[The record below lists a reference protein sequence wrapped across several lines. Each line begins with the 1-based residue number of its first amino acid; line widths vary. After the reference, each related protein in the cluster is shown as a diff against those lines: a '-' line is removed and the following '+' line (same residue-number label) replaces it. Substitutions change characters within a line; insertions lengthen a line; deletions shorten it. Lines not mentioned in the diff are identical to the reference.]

1 VNHAVQYRL
10 AGQTAREIAGSVEE
24 SIRRGALG
32 PGDGL
37 PTVRGLASDLGVS
50 PSTVANAY
58 RELQRR
64 GVLVGSGRKGTR
76 VRRQPPVSSR
86 LPMAVPPGVR
96 DLRTGGPDPGLLPP
110 LFPPEAWSR
119 KGSRGYGD
127 PPVSPRLAEV
137 AGTRLAADGIDAGA
151 LAVVGGALDGV
162 ERVLGGW
169 LHPGDRVVVE
179 DPGYTASLDLLVA
192 LGMEVVPVGMDE
204 RGIRPDGLAAVLGR
218 GAGAVLL
225 TPRAQNPTGTAWDGA
240 RVAEL
245 EVVLSR
251 HPELLVIEDD
261 HAGPAAGVP
270 AHTVCRDRQRWATIR
285 SVSKWL
291 GPDLRLA
298 VLAGD
303 PTTVG
308 RVEGRQG
315 LGTGWVSY
323 LLQDTVAELWG
334 SSEVTRLLT
343 AAASTYADRR
353 AALTAALAG
362 RGLHSTGTSGLTT
375 WVPVSDEQAV
385 VSGLLQR
392 GWAVSPGD
400 RFRIASPAGIRIA
413 ISTLD
418 VDESPP
424 LADALADCIL
434 QRPIR
439 TD

>member
-1 VNHAVQYRL
+1 MT
-10 AGQTAREIAGSVEE
+10 GETARDIARSVEDA
-24 SIRRGALG
+24 IRRGELA

-37 PTVRGLASDLGVS
+37 PTVRGLAADLGVS

-64 GVLVGSGRKGTR
+64 GVVVGSGRRGTH

-86 LPMAVPPGVR
+86 LPMAVPVGVR
-96 DLRTGGPDPGLLPP
+96 DLRTGGPAPDLLPRLTTP
-110 LFPPEAWSR
+110 ATV
-119 KGSRGYGD
+119 SRGYGA
-127 PPVSPRLAEV
+127 PPVSPRLARV
-137 AGTRLAADGIDAGA
+137 AGPQLEADGIDGRA

-162 ERVLGGW
+162 ERVLGAW

-192 LGMEVVPVGMDE
+192 LGMEVVPVAVDE
-204 RGIRPDGLAAVLGR
+204 RGIRPDRLDAALGR
-218 GAGAVLL
+218 GADAVLV
-225 TPRAQNPTGTAWDGA
+225 TPRAQNPTGTAWDAA
-240 RVAEL
+240 RVVRL
-245 EVVLSR
+245 EAVLSR
-251 HPELLVIEDD
+251 HPDLLVIEDD

-270 AHTVCRDRQRWATIR
+270 ARTVCRGRERWATIR

-291 GPDLRLA
+291 SPDLRLA

-308 RVEGRQG
+308 RVEGRQA
-315 LGTGWVSY
+315 LGAGWVSY
-323 LLQDTVAELWG
+323 LLQDTVAELWA
-334 SSEVTRLLT
+334 SPEVGDLLAQ
-343 AAASTYADRR
+343 AAATYGKRR
-353 AALTAALAG
+353 AALAAALAG
-362 RGLHSTGTSGLTT
+362 RGLHSTATSGLTT

-400 RFRIASPAGIRIA
+400 RFRLASPPGIRIA
-413 ISTLD
+413 IATLE
-418 VDESPP
+418 VDESPR
-424 LADALADCIL
+424 LADALAECVL
-434 QRPIR
+434 SRTVR

>member
-1 VNHAVQYRL
+1 MKHAVQYRL
-10 AGQTAREIAGSVEE
+10 NGDTARAIARSVED
-24 SIRRGALG
+24 SIRQGDLA

-37 PTVRGLASDLGVS
+37 PTVRSLATDLGVS

-64 GVLVGSGRKGTR
+64 GVLVGSGRRGTH
-76 VRRQPPVSSR
+76 VRRQPPVSSS

-96 DLRTGGPDPGLLPP
+96 DLRTGGPDPELLPP
-110 LFPPEAWSR
+110 LGWSAIT
-119 KGSRGYGD
+119 SRGYGD

-137 AGTRLAADGIDAGA
+137 AGTKLEADGIDGSA

-162 ERVLGGW
+162 ERVLGAW
-169 LHPGDRVVVE
+169 LHPGDRVIVE
-179 DPGYTASLDLLVA
+179 DPGYTAALDLLVA

-204 RGIRPDGLAAVLGR
+204 RGIRPDRLDAALAR
-218 GAGAVLL
+218 GADGILL
-225 TPRAQNPTGTAWDGA
+225 TPRAQNPTGTAWDGSRA
-240 RVAEL
+240 AEL
-245 EVVLSR
+245 EAVLSR
-251 HPELLVIEDD
+251 YPDLLVVEDD
-261 HAGPAAGVP
+261 HAGPAAGAP
-270 AHTVCRDRQRWATIR
+270 AHTVCRARGRWATIR

-291 GPDLRLA
+291 SPDLRLA

-303 PTTVG
+303 PTTVS
-308 RVEGRQG
+308 RVEGRQA
-315 LGTGWVSY
+315 LGAGWVSY
-323 LLQDTVAELWG
+323 LLQDTAAELWG
-334 SSEVTRLLT
+334 SPEVGVLL
-343 AAASTYADRR
+343 AHAASVYADRR
-353 AALTAALAG
+353 AALTDALAG

-400 RFRIASPAGIRIA
+400 RFRITSPAGIRIS

-418 VDESPP
+418 AGESEL
-424 LADALADCIL
+424 LAEALSDCIG
-434 QRPIR
+434 QRPVR

>member
-1 VNHAVQYRL
+1 MNHAVQYRL
-10 AGQTAREIAGSVEE
+10 TGKTARAIARSVED
-24 SIRRGALG
+24 SIRQGELA

-37 PTVRGLASDLGVS
+37 PTVRGLAADLGVS

-58 RELQRR
+58 RDLQRR
-64 GVLVGSGRKGTR
+64 GVLVGSGRRGTH
-76 VRRQPPVSSR
+76 VRRRPPVSSR

-96 DLRTGGPDPGLLPP
+96 DLRAGGPDPDLLPP
-110 LFPPEAWSR
+110 LAWSASV
-119 KGSRGYGD
+119 SRGYGK
-127 PPVSPRLAEV
+127 PAVSPRLAEV
-137 AGTRLAADGIDAGA
+137 AGAKLEADGIDASA

-162 ERVLGGW
+162 ERVLGAW

-179 DPGYTASLDLLVA
+179 DPGYTAALDLLVA

-204 RGIRPDGLAAVLGR
+204 RGIRPDRLAATLGR
-218 GAGAVLL
+218 GADAVLL

-245 EVVLSR
+245 EDVLSR
-251 HPELLVIEDD
+251 HPDLLVVEDD
-261 HAGPAAGVP
+261 HAGPAAGAP
-270 AHTVCRDRQRWATIR
+270 ARTVSRAGERWATIR

-291 GPDLRLA
+291 SPDLRLA

-303 PTTVG
+303 ATTVS
-308 RVEGRQG
+308 RVEGRQA
-315 LGTGWVSY
+315 LGSGWVSY
-323 LLQDTVAELWG
+323 LLQETVAELWG
-334 SSEVTRLLT
+334 SSDVARLLDR
-343 AAASTYADRR
+343 AASVYAHRR
-353 AALTAALAG
+353 GALSNALAG

-375 WVPVSDEQAV
+375 WVPVGDEQAV

-413 ISTLD
+413 ISCLD
-418 VDESPP
+418 AGESEL
-424 LADALADCIL
+424 LAEALADCVG
-434 QRPIR
+434 QRPVR